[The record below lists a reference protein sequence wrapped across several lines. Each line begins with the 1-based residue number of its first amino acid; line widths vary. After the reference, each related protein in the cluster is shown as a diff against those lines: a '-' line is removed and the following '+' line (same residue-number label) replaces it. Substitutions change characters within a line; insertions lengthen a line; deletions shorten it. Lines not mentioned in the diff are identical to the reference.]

1 SYRINE
7 EIKKVDSNGS
17 FVPIFGL
24 EGPGGTSVFYDM
36 GYSGGLS
43 VNSGLDEEKFLR
55 WMDFMEQTCDPENY
69 NYFYYGIEGV
79 HYNIVDEF
87 PALTEEGKKVVNNSF
102 YIPFTLAT
110 ATYTKVNSPLAPAAY
125 NLAMQDTVQ
134 EVDTLA
140 AKIDGAPFLIF
151 NIISSPTWSDYWA
164 LTQDEFNAFR
174 ADVVT
179 GNKTIDAFRAYQQN
193 LLESPEVAAAT
204 VEYKTSYDE
213 FGLADW
219 STGG

>member
-1 SYRINE
+1 
-7 EIKKVDSNGS
+7 
-17 FVPIFGL
+17 
-24 EGPGGTSVFYDM
+24 
-36 GYSGGLS
+36 
-43 VNSGLDEEKFLR
+43 
-55 WMDFMEQTCDPENY
+55 
-69 NYFYYGIEGV
+69 
-79 HYNIVDEF
+79 
-87 PALTEEGKKVVNNSF
+87 
-102 YIPFTLAT
+102 
-110 ATYTKVNSPLAPAAY
+110 
-125 NLAMQDTVQ
+125 MQDTVQ